1 MPLLFVVAIVNL
13 KSETF
18 STVFINNKIR
28 SYALY
33 DKKILHDTSDIIEM
47 CKTTGLMILMN
58 KKF

>member
-28 SYALY
+28 SNAF

-47 CKTTGLMILMN
+47 CKTTGLMMLMN